1 MSHFETFLQKRIDP
15 KLPSP
20 KYKKAGLKYGDVIM
34 SYSLVAPLLRHCIIM
49 KRFLAKIFLNTN
61 DPRTRARNQA
71 VKDYLNAIFNTYQ
84 AGNKHEKSNLLD
96 HAELVTK
103 RSRKQ
108 IIRRLRQMTSPE
120 EKFQTSG
127 RPLIYSREE
136 LIPHLK
142 FLWIQMEK
150 ISAKRMNAAMR
161 DWLPKYKDCPG
172 HLKLQLEKLSATTLD
187 RYLKEVRKNEIVSK
201 GISTTCPARYMKN
214 KIPISSL
221 DARIRKPGFTQTDT
235 VAHCGDSAAGPF
247 ISSLTVTDIFT
258 TWTENR
264 AMFTKKGLEV
274 RRQFK
279 NIEKALPFPLLAIN
293 SDSGSEFLNKDMLEF
308 TKHGTRVMFT
318 RSRPYKKNDNCF
330 VEQKNF
336 THVRELFGYERFEE
350 EILVDLMNDIYSNY
364 WNPLQNFF
372 LPTFKLKEKIRIG
385 SKIKKIY
392 DQPKTPFQ
400 RVIESGV
407 LSKYDENM
415 LKKQKAEL
423 DPFELKI
430 NLEIKLKEFF
440 EMVRKKNIRKA
451 A

>member
-1 MSHFETFLQKRIDP
+1 
-15 KLPSP
+15 
-20 KYKKAGLKYGDVIM
+20 
-34 SYSLVAPLLRHCIIM
+34 M
-49 KRFLAKIFLNTN
+49 KRFLAKIFLNTKN
-61 DPRTRARNQA
+61 PRTRARNQA

-187 RYLKEVRKNEIVSK
+187 RYLKEVRKIEIVSK
-201 GISTTCPARYMKN
+201 GISTTSPARYMKN

-330 VEQKNF
+330 VEQK
-336 THVRELFGYERFEE
+336 T
-350 EILVDLMNDIYSNY
+350 
-364 WNPLQNFF
+364 
-372 LPTFKLKEKIRIG
+372 LP
-385 SKIKKIY
+385 
-392 DQPKTPFQ
+392 
-400 RVIESGV
+400 
-407 LSKYDENM
+407 M
-415 LKKQKAEL
+415 
-423 DPFELKI
+423 
-430 NLEIKLKEFF
+430 
-440 EMVRKKNIRKA
+440 
-451 A
+451 

>member
-1 MSHFETFLQKRIDP
+1 
-15 KLPSP
+15 
-20 KYKKAGLKYGDVIM
+20 
-34 SYSLVAPLLRHCIIM
+34 
-49 KRFLAKIFLNTN
+49 
-61 DPRTRARNQA
+61 
-71 VKDYLNAIFNTYQ
+71 
-84 AGNKHEKSNLLD
+84 
-96 HAELVTK
+96 
-103 RSRKQ
+103 
-108 IIRRLRQMTSPE
+108 
-120 EKFQTSG
+120 
-127 RPLIYSREE
+127 
-136 LIPHLK
+136 
-142 FLWIQMEK
+142 
-150 ISAKRMNAAMR
+150 
-161 DWLPKYKDCPG
+161 
-172 HLKLQLEKLSATTLD
+172 
-187 RYLKEVRKNEIVSK
+187 
-201 GISTTCPARYMKN
+201 MKN